1 MILRVLNILIYFNG
15 GMADLLLKN
24 DNKLL
29 NNGAKHNMFGF

>member
-15 GMADLLLKN
+15 GMARPTIK
-24 DNKLL
+24 KLQYVL